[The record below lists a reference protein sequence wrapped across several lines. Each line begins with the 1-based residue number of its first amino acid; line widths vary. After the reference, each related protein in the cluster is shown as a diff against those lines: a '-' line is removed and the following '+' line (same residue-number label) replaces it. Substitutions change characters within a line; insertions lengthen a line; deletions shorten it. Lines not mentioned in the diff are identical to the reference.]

1 MAAPPIGGQMI
12 RTGIAVAALVAG
24 LFTSF
29 AAPAHAGRRSMAAA
43 AQVTAADAAP
53 FIGEWTLDLQGPNGP
68 AVFDLVIKT
77 DADKVVGEIK
87 SEQMAPTTITDIS
100 KTDKGLVL
108 KFSFDYQGNQVA
120 AVVTMT
126 PAADGKIGAQI
137 DFADGA
143 YVVTGSAVK
152 KEKEKAG

>member
-1 MAAPPIGGQMI
+1 MAAPIGGQMI

-29 AAPAHAGRRSMAAA
+29 VAPAHAGRSAQAAA

-53 FIGEWTLDLQGPNGP
+53 FLGEWTLNLQGPNGP
-68 AVFDLVIKT
+68 AVFDLVINT

-87 SEQMAPTTITDIS
+87 SDQMAPTTITDIS

-108 KFSFDYQGNQVA
+108 KFTFDYQGNQVG
-120 AVVTMT
+120 AVV
-126 PAADGKIGAQI
+126 
-137 DFADGA
+137 
-143 YVVTGSAVK
+143 
-152 KEKEKAG
+152 

>member
-1 MAAPPIGGQMI
+1 MI
-12 RTGIAVAALVAG
+12 RTGIATTALVAG
-24 LFTSF
+24 LLTSL
-29 AAPAHAGRRSMAAA
+29 AAPAHAGRRFQAAA
-43 AQVTAADAAP
+43 AQATVADAAP
-53 FIGEWTLDLQGPNGP
+53 FAGEWTLNLEGPNGP

-77 DADKVVGEIK
+77 EADKVVGEIK
-87 SEQMAPTTITDIS
+87 SEQMAPTPITDIS

-120 AVVTMT
+120 AVVTLT

-143 YVVTGSAVK
+143 YVVTGPAVK
-152 KEKEKAG
+152 KEKEKAE

>member
-1 MAAPPIGGQMI
+1 MI
-12 RTGIAVAALVAG
+12 RTGIATTALVAG
-24 LFTSF
+24 LLSSV
-29 AAPAHAGRRSMAAA
+29 AAPAHAGRSVLAAA
-43 AQVTAADAAP
+43 AQATAADAAP
-53 FIGEWTLDLQGPNGP
+53 FLGEWTLNLEGPNGP
-68 AVFDLVIKT
+68 AVFDLAVKV

-87 SEQMAPTTITDIS
+87 SEQMPPTTITDVS

-126 PAADGKIGAQI
+126 PGTDGKTSAQI

-143 YVVTGSAVK
+143 YVVTGAAVK
-152 KEKEKAG
+152 KEKEKAP

>member
-1 MAAPPIGGQMI
+1 M
-12 RTGIAVAALVAG
+12 
-24 LFTSF
+24 
-29 AAPAHAGRRSMAAA
+29 
-43 AQVTAADAAP
+43 TAADAAP
-53 FIGEWTLDLQGPNGP
+53 FMGEWTLNLEGPNGP

-87 SEQMAPTTITDIS
+87 SEQMAPTTITDIAKS
-100 KTDKGLVL
+100 DKGLVL

-126 PAADGKIGAQI
+126 PAPDGKTGAQI

-143 YVVTGSAVK
+143 YVLTGIAVK
-152 KEKEKAG
+152 KEKEKA

>member
-29 AAPAHAGRRSMAAA
+29 AAPAHAGRRSMAAGV
-43 AQVTAADAAP
+43 QVTAADAAP

-77 DADKVVGEIK
+77 D
-87 SEQMAPTTITDIS
+87 
-100 KTDKGLVL
+100 TDKGLVL

-152 KEKEKAG
+152 KE